1 MLRLRRRRSRRRR
14 RRDFTQATVRAF
26 LFLRGPLQTRPDIAY
41 AVGMLCRCMSCP
53 SSELLE
59 AARRV
64 LYYLE
69 STASLGLTYSADQAQ
84 LYGMSDSDW
93 ATKHSTTG
101 WVFMYNQACVTW
113 NSSKQSS
120 VALSS
125 CEAEIMAASD
135 AGKEAKFLRNFL
147 SELGLGDPSPT
158 ALHVDNQ
165 AARDLAYNPEHHKR
179 TKHIDRRHFFVR
191 ELVEDKVLE
200 VPFVRTADNIA
211 DFFTKW
217 FNAND
222 FVALRDYIMNVP

>member
-1 MLRLRRRRSRRRR
+1 MGTRGHK
-14 RRDFTQATVRAF
+14 AF
-26 LFLRGPLQTRPDIAY
+26 FARGET
-41 AVGMLCRCMSCP
+41 
-53 SSELLE
+53 
-59 AARRV
+59 
-64 LYYLE
+64 
-69 STASLGLTYSADQAQ
+69 TA
-84 LYGMSDSDW
+84 
-93 ATKHSTTG
+93 
-101 WVFMYNQACVTW
+101 
-113 NSSKQSS
+113 
-120 VALSS
+120 ALSS

-147 SELGLGDPSPT
+147 SELGIGDPSPT

-200 VPFVRTADNIA
+200 VPFVRTADNIT